1 MIDGLKDRGMAW
13 VSRLRLRA
21 IVFVIG
27 IPLAALG
34 AISFGPGWLALPL
47 VGVAVAV
54 VTVTLN
60 KIGHRVD
67 QRVCWTCG
75 TDLSGEPVA
84 EQGVACPACGSL
96 HQHNPSLAE
105 VDTGTDSDDL
115 SPDDSKLA

>member
-1 MIDGLKDRGMAW
+1 MIENLKHRGITW

-47 VGVAVAV
+47 VGVAFAA

-75 TDLSGEPVA
+75 SDLSGEPVA
-84 EQGVACPACGSL
+84 EQGVACPNCGSL
-96 HQHNPSLAE
+96 HQHNPALANAE
-105 VDTGTDSDDL
+105 PVDDDAI
-115 SPDDSKLA
+115 SPEDSKLG